1 MLRNVLVLL
10 IVGAVSVPVF
20 AAEESAAKKSVA
32 AAAWTVQ
39 PTKIPGKWKLV
50 DQQYPPLAE
59 ILKHPAPE
67 LPVYGLYIWCGEY
80 KGNRESIKKVGW
92 KSMRIGGPMDDETM
106 KMLCQDGV
114 EVMKT
119 LGLRNVA
126 GAGGD
131 KKNRADYD
139 ADEPFIADYVKGI
152 EEFLTR
158 YGPGGTFF
166 KDNPGLPGR
175 TRPIKCVEIWNEP
188 NFQYMIP
195 DREPRAEVEAERE
208 ALYAKV
214 LPAAHKAIK
223 ARWPTVTVVGF
234 GAGGASSGDLRFIKN
249 VHNNSKLV
257 AGSYDV
263 LSTHPYI
270 APVAPEAFFIKPW
283 GGYAVAPNLAAIR
296 KILAGHKRGDAP
308 IWYTEIGWPISQ
320 ADGGHFPTDP
330 KREYVSPLL
339 QAAYVCRMYAT
350 AMRLGVERVHIM
362 FATDTDNFN
371 AGFFLRDKSWR
382 PSAYAV
388 QNMIRLM
395 PNPKLTK
402 VISDGKDGYFAY
414 QLEPDTRPIGDRR
427 PMIFTMAWNVAGPK
441 KVELPCAASKATVID
456 MFGHRKV
463 TKSTGGKVAVDIGPC
478 PVYVIVFTDEE

>member
-1 MLRNVLVLL
+1 MLRNVLVLV
-10 IVGAVSVPVF
+10 IMAAVSVPAF
-20 AAEESAAKKSVA
+20 AAEESAAKKSVP

-50 DQQYPPLAE
+50 DQQYPPLAGM
-59 ILKHPAPE
+59 LKRPAPE

-80 KGNRESIKKVGW
+80 RENRESIKKVGW
-92 KSMRIGGPMDDETM
+92 KSVRIGGPMDDETM

-119 LGLRNVA
+119 LGLRDLDPT
-126 GAGGD
+126 GD

-152 EEFLTR
+152 EKFLAR

-166 KDNPGLPGR
+166 KDNPGPPGR
-175 TRPIKCVEIWNEP
+175 TRPITHVEIWNEP

-195 DREPRAEVEAERE
+195 PREGVERPKIEAERE

-214 LPAAHKAIK
+214 LPAAYKTIK
-223 ARWPTVTVVGF
+223 AKWPSVAVVGF
-234 GAGGASSGDLRFIKN
+234 GAGGAGSGDLRFIKN
-249 VHNNSKLV
+249 VHNSKLV

-270 APVAPEAFFIKPW
+270 APVAPEAYFIKPW
-283 GGYAVAPNLAAIR
+283 GGYAVGPNLATLR
-296 KILAGHKRGDAP
+296 KTLAGHKRGDVP

-320 ADGGHFPTDP
+320 ADGGHFKTDP
-330 KREYVSPLL
+330 KRTYVSPVL

-350 AMRLGVERVHIM
+350 ALRLGVPRVHIM

-382 PSAYAV
+382 PSAHAV

-395 PNPKLTK
+395 PNPRL
-402 VISDGKDGYFAY
+402 VEAISDGKDGFYAY
-414 QLEPDTRPIGDRR
+414 SFVANVRAKQLRTPP
-427 PMIFTMAWNVAGPK
+427 PVVMAWNVGGPK
-441 KVELPCAASKATVID
+441 TVEIPYPMT
-456 MFGHRKV
+456 KV
-463 TKSTGGKVAVDIGPC
+463 TVTDMLGNNREVVAKDGTLSVEVGPC
-478 PVYVIVFTDEE
+478 PVYIIAR